1 MTPKNKMPEGWKQ
14 VHLADVLDYEQP
26 TDYIVTS
33 EDYADEY
40 KTPVLTAG
48 KSFILGH
55 TNENSGIYNKL
66 PVIIFDD
73 FTTASKF
80 VKFPFKVKS
89 SAMKLL
95 TPKTKEVNLK
105 YVFWLM
111 QTIKVN
117 SVSHKR
123 YYISKYQNIR
133 IPLPPLPTQQ
143 KIVSILEKAEQAK
156 QWRKEADAL
165 TNNYLKSVF
174 MEMFWNKTKLP
185 RVKIKQVVK
194 ETETINPE
202 REYAD
207 RTFEYVDIS
216 SIDAKEGRIISSTK
230 IMGKEVPSRAR
241 QKIRYADIIIST
253 VRPNLNA
260 VAFVPDKLDKEICS
274 TGFCILR
281 ADSTKVLPEYLY
293 QISRSNKF
301 IESMIKIAKGASYP
315 AISNGDIFNFE
326 MSLPSIKDQ
335 QKFASIVNKVET
347 LKEQQNQSKEH
358 LDNLFNVLMQKAF
371 RGELIT

>member
-1 MTPKNKMPEGWKQ
+1 MPEGWKQ

>member
-1 MTPKNKMPEGWKQ
+1 
-14 VHLADVLDYEQP
+14 
-26 TDYIVTS
+26 
-33 EDYADEY
+33 
-40 KTPVLTAG
+40 
-48 KSFILGH
+48 
-55 TNENSGIYNKL
+55 
-66 PVIIFDD
+66 
-73 FTTASKF
+73 
-80 VKFPFKVKS
+80 
-89 SAMKLL
+89 
-95 TPKTKEVNLK
+95 
-105 YVFWLM
+105 
-111 QTIKVN
+111 
-117 SVSHKR
+117 
-123 YYISKYQNIR
+123 
-133 IPLPPLPTQQ
+133 
-143 KIVSILEKAEQAK
+143 
-156 QWRKEADAL
+156 
-165 TNNYLKSVF
+165 
-174 MEMFWNKTKLP
+174 
-185 RVKIKQVVK
+185 
-194 ETETINPE
+194 
-202 REYAD
+202 
-207 RTFEYVDIS
+207 
-216 SIDAKEGRIISSTK
+216 
-230 IMGKEVPSRAR
+230 MGKEVPSRAR